1 MMQANVMKIQQLQ
14 SRLDELNTNIAS
26 RNTHGA
32 LENCHQLLQ
41 ADKDRY
47 HGIRLCTINR
57 DAPIR
62 HWPIIGQSAYNNRPI
77 PINTKNYFALKLFI
91 WLRLLSEDCYLLE

>member
-1 MMQANVMKIQQLQ
+1 MQANVMKIQQLQ

-32 LENCHQLLQ
+32 LESCHQLLQ

-47 HGIRLCTINR
+47 HRIRLCTRN
-57 DAPIR
+57 
-62 HWPIIGQSAYNNRPI
+62 
-77 PINTKNYFALKLFI
+77 FAQETFPVLVKLA
-91 WLRLLSEDCYLLE
+91 LLARVPVVFFVIFCKLCNSSV